1 MCVFRVSWISIY
13 LKTNDIMQKENQS
26 EALKASVFKNFLNGE
41 HIAVCSFED
50 VVRMI
55 RRGDYA
61 EAISDYRCAAPAML
75 SSAGGGEVV
84 RSGVRMASNN
94 IPRICFAA
102 EYRRHNGCR
111 RLVRRNGVV
120 LMDIDGLKDFATA
133 VKLRNAAARQLY
145 TLLAFIGANGRS
157 VEILCR
163 VSQID
168 GGTPVDDDGFCRLMA
183 GGYRRLHYVYSA
195 QLGVSIPLAAPAG
208 DAMCLMSADA
218 GVFYNPH
225 AVTFAVDL
233 EHEAAAFGGS
243 GGNGQDDG
251 ESPLPGK
258 TVDEAHRYI
267 FYSCWNAVL
276 DAGLDMADPYSAE
289 QAIMLLARHCRRS
302 GLPEQACIE
311 RAARIEALGGDRD
324 LITMLFSQAYSGGI
338 VRANPT
344 ACVPFPALTAMKLDN
359 FFNKRYRLR
368 RNVLTGVVEY
378 RPLGSYE
385 TGYRPVTQEAINAMA
400 FMAQREGIRVWAR
413 DIKERVNSA
422 LVDGFDPIAEWLG
435 GLPQWDGRD
444 RLRDFAARVP
454 TGNALWPELF
464 AMWMRSMTAQWMGLD
479 RRHGNALV
487 PLLVGEQG
495 CGKTSFTKMILPPA
509 LQPYYNDRVD
519 FRNDRSLMQGLSAF
533 ALINID
539 EFDSYSVRRQ
549 PIMKYLISKSE
560 VTAMKAYSSTFTTGR
575 RYASFIATTNN
586 PHPLTDETGSRR
598 FICTK
603 VTGRI
608 DFTSPVDYQ
617 QLYAQLASE
626 IRSGAP
632 RFPGEEATRSLMAA
646 NRPFMRSTDIDD
658 ILQSMFRQP
667 SSEETAQELTAT
679 EIAAMVRREH
689 PDLPSRISTVEIGRR
704 LKSAGFQGRHT
715 ERGTCYKIKVV

>member
-1 MCVFRVSWISIY
+1 
-13 LKTNDIMQKENQS
+13 MQKKKQP
-26 EALKASVFKNFLNGE
+26 EAFKVSVFKNFLNGE
-41 HIAVCSFED
+41 HIAVCSLED

-94 IPRICFAA
+94 IPRLCFAA
-102 EYRRHNGCR
+102 ECR
-111 RLVRRNGVV
+111 RCNGRRKVLRRNGLV
-120 LMDIDGLKDFATA
+120 LIEIDGLKDFDTA
-133 VKLRNAAARQLY
+133 VKLRNSAARQLY
-145 TLLAFIGANGRS
+145 TLLVFIGANGRS
-157 VEILCR
+157 VEILCS
-163 VSQID
+163 VSRID
-168 GGTPVDDDGFCRLMA
+168 GSMPVDDDAFCRLMA
-183 GGYRRLHYVYSA
+183 EGYRRLHYVYSS
-195 QLGVSIPLAAPAG
+195 QLDVNIPLAAPAA

-225 AVTFAVDL
+225 AVTFAVDI
-233 EHEAAAFGGS
+233 ERTTASFSTS
-243 GGNGQDDG
+243 GGNGYDAGD
-251 ESPLPGK
+251 SPLPGK

-276 DAGLDMADPYSAE
+276 DAGLDTADPYFAE
-289 QAIMLLARHCRRS
+289 QAITLLAHHCRRS
-302 GLPEQACIE
+302 GLPEQMCVE
-311 RAARIEALGGDRD
+311 RASRIDELGGDRD
-324 LITMLFSQAYSGGI
+324 LIIMLFSQAYSGGI

-378 RPLGSYE
+378 RPLGSYA
-385 TGYRPVTQEAINAMA
+385 TDYRPVTQEVINTIA

-413 DIKERVNSA
+413 DVKERVNST
-422 LVDGFDPIAEWLG
+422 LVDDYDPVRCWLAS
-435 GLPQWDGRD
+435 LPRWDGRD
-444 RLRDFAARVP
+444 RLSAFAARVP

-464 AMWMRSMTAQWMGLD
+464 AVWMRSMTAQWIGFD
-479 RRHGNALV
+479 RQHGNALV

-495 CGKTSFTKMILPPA
+495 CGKTSFTKMILSPA
-509 LQPYYNDRVD
+509 LQPYY
-519 FRNDRSLMQGLSAF
+519 NDRSLMQGLSAF

-586 PHPLTDETGSRR
+586 PHPLTDTTGSRR
-598 FICTK
+598 FICAK

-608 DFTSPVDYQ
+608 DFTSPVDYP
-617 QLYAQLASE
+617 QLYAQLVSE

-632 RFPGEEATRSLMAA
+632 RYPDEAATRSLITA
-646 NRPFMRSTDIDD
+646 NRHFMRSTDIDD

-667 SSEETAQELTAT
+667 SSDGTAQELTAT

-689 PDLPSRISTVEIGRR
+689 PGLPAYKANAKEIGRR
-704 LKSAGFQGRHT
+704 LSAMGFEGRHT
-715 ERGTCYKIKVV
+715 RRGTCYAVALDKA